1 MDLVIVV
8 DRLLTGF
15 DAPCLSTLFMDRQP
29 MSPQGLIQAFSR
41 TNRLCD
47 ETKTYGQIVTFQ
59 SPSDFKDAINFALK
73 LYSRGGDGKP
83 ISEDWKTVFEQFRI
97 SVNTI
102 HALAPTPQDV
112 CMLSRTQKK
121 SFVHNFRMLDR
132 DFAHLKA
139 FSYYD
144 ESILDECNFSEEEY
158 ENYAAMYKNVVE
170 EISSHKEGDED
181 ISDTPMDDYELV
193 AYNKLRIDFEYIME
207 LLHGVVEFLD
217 QSVNDF
223 DEAEFITRI
232 NELKGLINEYASDN
246 PKLSKLL
253 SEVVAEIESDKE
265 KFIGQDIEAF
275 FNRMRYELIDK
286 EIGEFSKKWFLPFED
301 VKYEVYNFK
310 DGNLA
315 NENSLKSK
323 IDYDRYK
330 EMVEKP
336 VPKFTLRREMV
347 EDFKNNLMGEVSSL
361 L

>member
-1 MDLVIVV
+1 M
-8 DRLLTGF
+8 
-15 DAPCLSTLFMDRQP
+15 
-29 MSPQGLIQAFSR
+29 
-41 TNRLCD
+41 CD

-132 DFAHLKA
+132 NFAHLKA

-253 SEVVAEIESDKE
+253 SEVVAEIEDDKE

-323 IDYDRYK
+323 IDYDRYA
-330 EMVEKP
+330 ETIEKP
-336 VPKFTLRREMV
+336 VPKFTLRREMI
-347 EDFKNNLMGEVSSL
+347 EDFKNNLMEEVSSL

>member
-1 MDLVIVV
+1 
-8 DRLLTGF
+8 
-15 DAPCLSTLFMDRQP
+15 
-29 MSPQGLIQAFSR
+29 
-41 TNRLCD
+41 
-47 ETKTYGQIVTFQ
+47 
-59 SPSDFKDAINFALK
+59 
-73 LYSRGGDGKP
+73 
-83 ISEDWKTVFEQFRI
+83 
-97 SVNTI
+97 
-102 HALAPTPQDV
+102 
-112 CMLSRTQKK
+112 
-121 SFVHNFRMLDR
+121 MLDR

-253 SEVVAEIESDKE
+253 SEVVAEIEDDKE

-275 FNRMRYELIDK
+275 LIECDMNLL
-286 EIGEFSKKWFLPFED
+286 IKKL
-301 VKYEVYNFK
+301 VNFQK
-310 DGNLA
+310 
-315 NENSLKSK
+315 
-323 IDYDRYK
+323 
-330 EMVEKP
+330 MV
-336 VPKFTLRREMV
+336 FA
-347 EDFKNNLMGEVSSL
+347 F
-361 L
+361 